1 MPRTQVPVHRP
12 RWYWIPA
19 RVLLVTVLVTV
30 LAFAVSLL
38 LGIVG
43 LLIGA
48 RLRGVPVDMT
58 LAYRDIAAPA
68 AVIVG
73 TVVLISALSMEIRH
87 YRQAKG
93 LAQIERAS

>member
-1 MPRTQVPVHRP
+1 M
-12 RWYWIPA
+12 
-19 RVLLVTVLVTV
+19 LLVTVLLTV

-87 YRQAKG
+87 YRQAKS